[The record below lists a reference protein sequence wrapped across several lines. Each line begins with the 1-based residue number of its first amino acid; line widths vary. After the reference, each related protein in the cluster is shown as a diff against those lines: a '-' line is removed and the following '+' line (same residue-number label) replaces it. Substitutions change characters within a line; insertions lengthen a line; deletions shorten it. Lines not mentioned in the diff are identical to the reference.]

1 MAAAL
6 QQQRL
11 TLGAGRRHR
20 DELEVG
26 SARLRVRHTPGH
38 TPGHVTFYEP
48 ELRVLFGGDLLIGSS
63 AGRADLPGGDEKLL
77 ASSAAETC
85 ARLPSDATVLS
96 GHAPPM
102 TANWLRHHN
111 AWCRQ
116 RAAHVEL

>member
-1 MAAAL
+1 M
-6 QQQRL
+6 
-11 TLGAGRRHR
+11 
-20 DELEVG
+20 G
-26 SARLRVRHTPGH
+26 SARLRVRHMPGH

-63 AGRADLPGGDEKLL
+63 VGRADLPGGDEKLV

-96 GHAPPM
+96 GHAPPL
-102 TANWLRHHN
+102 TVSWLRRN
-111 AWCRQ
+111 NGWCKQHQ